1 MESTT
6 LEDAD
11 PEEPKPAAPLYVPV
25 RLGSAGGQQLRFM
38 RTPLGARTA
47 VGFTSARRLTA
58 ALGARQPYIRLAETC
73 LRALSEPLGVDLVT
87 LDPQFAAPPVG
98 YGTSPLSHAPTRTTV
113 RPCLRHS
120 GEFPLAVSA

>member
-1 MESTT
+1 MVSTT
-6 LEDAD
+6 PEDAD
-11 PEEPKPAAPLYVPV
+11 PEEPRPAAPLYVPV
-25 RLGSAGGQQLRFM
+25 RLCSAGGRQLRFM

-58 ALGARQPYIRLAETC
+58 ALGARQPYIRLAEAC

-87 LDPQFAAPPVG
+87 VDPQVG
-98 YGTSPLSHAPTRTTV
+98 LETSPLPHVPTRTTV

-120 GEFPLAVSA
+120 GDVALAVSA